1 MAASL
6 RSNGVSEVKICY
18 TVLLRRTSMEGPLL
32 LSILV
37 PVLFRC
43 VLDIMEYRKHKDTL
57 SLTNSIGTD
66 SILPRLNIVS
76 GCTNFS
82 LPLDSNYS
90 QWLDDAQNLT
100 GTNLYQLYHRSVV
113 FRVLNFSGKYSIREN
128 QQQAYFPLVEH
139 VFLS

>member
-1 MAASL
+1 M
-6 RSNGVSEVKICY
+6 G
-18 TVLLRRTSMEGPLL
+18 
-32 LSILV
+32 
-37 PVLFRC
+37 F
-43 VLDIMEYRKHKDTL
+43 RKHKDTL

-66 SILPRLNIVS
+66 SALPRLNIVS

-100 GTNLYQLYHRSVV
+100 GTYLYRFYHRSVV
-113 FRVLNFSGKYSIREN
+113 FRVLKIAGKYVTREN
-128 QQQAYFPLVEH
+128 QQQAYFPLVAH